1 MRSTRK
7 ICQCAL
13 LAALNCVC
21 AWIAVPIG
29 DISITLQT
37 FSVMLTLEL
46 LGGKWGTVTTGV
58 YLLLGIVGMP
68 VFSGFRGGLGA
79 IFGATGGYLLGFIPT
94 CIVFWTIT
102 ALFGEK
108 ARLAAGVA
116 GLLSCY
122 AAGTA
127 WYMVFYLQGSG
138 LAAVLLKC
146 VVPYLIPDVIKIYA
160 AFSLADGLR
169 RRNIVFLGRGT

>member
-1 MRSTRK
+1 
-7 ICQCAL
+7 L

-21 AWIAVPIG
+21 AWIAVPVG

-58 YLLLGIVGMP
+58 YLLLGSVGMP

-79 IFGATGGYLLGFIPT
+79 ILGATGGYLLGFIPMG
-94 CIVFWTIT
+94 IVFGAVT
-102 ALFGEK
+102 ALFGKK
-108 ARLAAGVA
+108 ARFAAGLM
-116 GLLSCY
+116 GLTACY

-127 WYMVFYLQGSG
+127 WYMAFYLQGSG

-160 AFSLADGLR
+160 AFSLADRLR
-169 RRNIVFLGRGT
+169 RRNIVFLGRGI

>member
-1 MRSTRK
+1 MRSARK

-21 AWIAVPIG
+21 AWIAVPLG

-37 FSVMLTLEL
+37 FSIMLTLEL

-79 IFGATGGYLLGFIPT
+79 ILGATGGYLLGFIPT
-94 CIVFWTIT
+94 GFVFWAIT
-102 ALFGEK
+102 AFFGEK
-108 ARLAAGVA
+108 ARLAAGFA
-116 GLLSCY
+116 GLLTCY
-122 AAGTA
+122 AAGTV
-127 WYMVFYLQGSG
+127 WYMALYLQGSG
-138 LAAVLLKC
+138 LVAVLLKC
-146 VVPYLIPDVIKIYA
+146 VAPYLIPDVLKIYA
-160 AFSLADGLR
+160 AFRLADSLK
-169 RRNIVFLGRGT
+169 RRNIGFLNEG